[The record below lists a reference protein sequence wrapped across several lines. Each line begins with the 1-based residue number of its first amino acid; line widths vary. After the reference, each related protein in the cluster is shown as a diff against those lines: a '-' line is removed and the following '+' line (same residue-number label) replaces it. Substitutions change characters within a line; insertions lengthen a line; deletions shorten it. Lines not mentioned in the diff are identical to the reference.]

1 MFQLIVAVISIAL
14 VAVLAIASTYYGGTA
29 FTQSQQKAQITAL
42 VNAGEQIA
50 GANALYVTD
59 WGQSAAT
66 VNALVVGANNTT
78 YLASAPVDSAASAG
92 QWQIGALQATV
103 ALKYGGTPSADTF
116 CTAVDVQ
123 SGQTVSGGTTMY
135 LAATTLPLGVQFGCV
150 GTNATPVF
158 AFRL

>member
-59 WGQSAAT
+59 WGQ
-66 VNALVVGANNTT
+66 NAL
-78 YLASAPVDSAASAG
+78 
-92 QWQIGALQATV
+92 TV
-103 ALKYGGTPSADTF
+103 AANAPSTDPN
-116 CTAVDVQ
+116 
-123 SGQTVSGGTTMY
+123 VSMSMNSSNG
-135 LAATTLPLGVQFGCV
+135 
-150 GTNATPVF
+150 
-158 AFRL
+158 